1 MAKRKI
7 KRRKAKDRK
16 SEYAIE
22 WSKKQRGLDRAEK
35 IRKGTYLAETRQ
47 GTEPPR
53 PDRKKRKSRK
63 QARGRYRSERENP
76 LPERDALLAINDQ
89 RLALTDDLLDK
100 VAAFISPGNLDT
112 LEGNLT
118 KRDGKA
124 VLTVLLI
131 LMEHPGVT
139 PEDFTGKAL
148 EEPFTTVVD
157 TSDWEKWSD
166 AITKGL
172 PEDVQEYLVKQ
183 FNTLR
188 SNALR
193 RLAENEDDEGSLTR
207 AEDGALQLR
216 DDEAKSEPQRTE
228 QRDTPARKKKKSRV
242 HEDYQKFIRPR
253 RSPERAPLSLLEQ
266 YPRDIVL
273 YVLENGFTQVY
284 ISRALTH
291 EFEPGTFRR
300 RQVSSLEIAQ
310 RYANHWRGLDR
321 TGKIRGDAKTSR
333 LARQVVQAAEGTNR
347 SRVLHKGKDAP
358 RSTRVERAER
368 PSDEELFAMEFRER
382 ANPRRR
388 WKRPSRPSRPK
399 RRKNGVMDIYP
410 FGQRITRKS
419 DIKSQKH
426 YTLWLQLGSGGFVV
440 ERTYLGHYIR
450 DALWDD
456 IKEYNRSNNR
466 QLVVFPQGV
475 DPNR

>member
-7 KRRKAKDRK
+7 KRRKAKDRQ

-35 IRKGTYLAETRQ
+35 LRKGTYLAETRQ

-53 PDRKKRKSRK
+53 PDRKKRKSKK
-63 QARGRYRSERENP
+63 QARGRYRPERENP

-89 RLALTDDLLDK
+89 RLALTDDLLDE
-100 VAAFISPGNLDT
+100 VAALISPKKLDT
-112 LEGNLT
+112 LEGNLR
-118 KRDGKA
+118 KREGKA

-131 LMEHPGVT
+131 LKEHPGVT

-148 EEPFTTVVD
+148 EEPFATVVD
-157 TSDWEKWSD
+157 TSDWKKWSN

-172 PEDVQEYLVKQ
+172 PKEAQEILVDQ
-183 FNTLR
+183 FNVLR

-193 RLAENEDDEGSLTR
+193 RLAENEDDEGPLTR

-216 DDEAKSEPQRTE
+216 DDDDEREAPATE
-228 QRDTPARKKKKSRV
+228 QRDTPARKKKKSRI

-253 RSPERAPLSLLEQ
+253 RSPVRAPLSLLEQ
-266 YPRDIVL
+266 YPRDIIL
-273 YVLENGFTQVY
+273 YALKNGFTQVY
-284 ISRALTH
+284 ISRGLTH

-300 RQVSSLEIAQ
+300 RKATSLEIAQ
-310 RYANHWRGLDR
+310 RYANHWRGLDQ
-321 TGKIRGDAKTSR
+321 TGKIRGDAKRSR
-333 LARQVVQAAEGTNR
+333 LARQVVLAAEGTNR

-388 WKRPSRPSRPK
+388 RKRPSRPSRPK
-399 RRKNGVMDIYP
+399 RR
-410 FGQRITRKS
+410 RR
-419 DIKSQKH
+419 
-426 YTLWLQLGSGGFVV
+426 
-440 ERTYLGHYIR
+440 
-450 DALWDD
+450 
-456 IKEYNRSNNR
+456 
-466 QLVVFPQGV
+466 
-475 DPNR
+475 

>member
-76 LPERDALLAINDQ
+76 LPKDAMLLVADQ
-89 RLALTDDLLDK
+89 YMDLAQDLALEVIGLPSMAKKKSAQTLLKDRLK
-100 VAAFISPGNLDT
+100 IQGRNELI
-112 LEGNLT
+112 
-118 KRDGKA
+118 
-124 VLTVLLI
+124 VLL
-131 LMEHPGVT
+131 LLNEYPEAT
-139 PEDFTGKAL
+139 AEDFIGTAL
-148 EEPFTTVVD
+148 EVPFTTVVD
-157 TSDWEKWSD
+157 TSDWKKWSD
-166 AITKGL
+166 AMTSLL
-172 PEDVQEYLVKQ
+172 PAMAQEILVDQ

-193 RLAENEDDEGSLTR
+193 RLAEDEDEDDEGSLTR

-216 DDEAKSEPQRTE
+216 DDDDAREAPATE
-228 QRDTPARKKKKSRV
+228 QRDTPARKKKKSRI
-242 HEDYQKFIRPR
+242 HEDYEKFIRPR
-253 RSPERAPLSLLEQ
+253 RSPVRAPLSLLEQ
-266 YPRDIVL
+266 YPRDIIL

-284 ISRALTH
+284 ISRGLTH

-300 RQVSSLEIAQ
+300 RKVSSLEIAQ
-310 RYANHWRGLDR
+310 RYANHWRGLDQ
-321 TGKIRGDAKTSR
+321 TGKIRGDAKRSR
-333 LARQVVQAAEGTNR
+333 LARQVVMAAEGTNR

-368 PSDEELFAMEFRER
+368 PSDEELFDMEFRER

-399 RRKNGVMDIYP
+399 RR
-410 FGQRITRKS
+410 RR
-419 DIKSQKH
+419 
-426 YTLWLQLGSGGFVV
+426 
-440 ERTYLGHYIR
+440 
-450 DALWDD
+450 
-456 IKEYNRSNNR
+456 
-466 QLVVFPQGV
+466 
-475 DPNR
+475 